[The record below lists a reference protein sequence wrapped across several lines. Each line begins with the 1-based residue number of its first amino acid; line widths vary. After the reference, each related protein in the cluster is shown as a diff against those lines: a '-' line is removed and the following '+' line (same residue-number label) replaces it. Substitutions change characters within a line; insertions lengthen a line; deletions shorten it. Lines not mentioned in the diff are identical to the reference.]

1 MTGATHARELIS
13 TSLTLYQM
21 LKLLQLGVVKEHSK
35 YKDLLAKN
43 TYYLMPVFN
52 VDGLAYIEQIWLANH

>member
-21 LKLLQLGVVKEHSK
+21 LKLLQLGVVKEHAK
-35 YKDLLAKN
+35 YKDFLTKN
-43 TYYLMPVFN
+43 TYYYMPVFN